1 MIENL
6 SFIII
11 ALNEEFAVDKCL
23 SSILSMPLKNCEV
36 IAVDSNSSDKTLF
49 VMKSYIGKIENLSII
64 KISGLVNAASAR
76 NAGMKYTTK
85 PFIYFVDG
93 DVELYPEFIERALDK
108 LQTGVSD
115 AVTGKLLEIQ
125 YCNDYKNEIRQIIR
139 RAHITEE
146 SNCLLTGGIFITTK
160 QIVEKVGAWD
170 VSYAR
175 NEDMHYT
182 LRLSR
187 VGKISQLPEFIGIH
201 HSQEYHDR
209 NWEHF
214 IKGYPMLYG
223 RLLRENLDRPLFFIR
238 LLRSNRG
245 LATFILISCL
255 LVLSS
260 LVAVVL
266 PTFPFQAI
274 ALIFVSCILI
284 DCAYSIIL
292 KHFNIQQ
299 WLLHNYLT
307 PIKMIFGFFKKTKRI
322 EEQTRIEII
331 S

>member
-11 ALNEEFAVDKCL
+11 ALNEEFAVNKCL
-23 SSILSMPLKNCEV
+23 SSILSMSLKNCEV
-36 IAVDSNSSDKTLF
+36 IAVDSNSCDNTLF

-146 SNCLLTGGIFITTK
+146 SNCLWTGGIFITTK

-170 VSYAR
+170 VSYAL

-214 IKGYPMLYG
+214 KKGYPMLYG

-260 LVAVVL
+260 FIAVVL
-266 PTFPFQAI
+266 PTFPCQAI
-274 ALIFVSCILI
+274 ALIFISCVLI
-284 DCAYSIIL
+284 DCAYSTIL

-299 WLLHNYLT
+299 WLLHNYLA
-307 PIKMIFGFFKKTKRI
+307 PIKMICGFFKKTKRI